1 VHADTR
7 EVRPGDGL
15 DWPSLA
21 AYLRW
26 HLADDQV
33 PGLRL
38 SDDMHVLQFAGGHS
52 NLTYLIRF
60 GGGELVIRRPP
71 HGPVP
76 ARAHDMGRE
85 YRWLAALHPSFP
97 LAPRPLLLCEDLSVT
112 GCVFYVMERRRGTVV
127 RHDEPMALAG
137 HPETRQRLSDAVV
150 DTLVDL
156 HDIDVSNEPIAVLG
170 KPSGFVER
178 QVRGW
183 HERWIQSRLEPVP
196 ELDEVA
202 GWLVRS
208 VPPESTDHAVVHG
221 DLKLDNVVL
230 NPLDPARITAVLD
243 WEMAALGDPLV
254 DLGILLAYWS
264 PSGSDAQPD
273 ALSTVTAQPGY
284 RTPEELVSR
293 YAERS
298 GRDVSRMAYYE
309 AFAVFK
315 VAVVIQQLHTR
326 YRRGQTDDPRFER
339 LGTHVRALGQRAH
352 RLVEGKPRRLP

>member
-1 VHADTR
+1 
-7 EVRPGDGL
+7 
-15 DWPSLA
+15 
-21 AYLRW
+21 
-26 HLADDQV
+26 
-33 PGLRL
+33 
-38 SDDMHVLQFAGGHS
+38 MHVLQFAGGHS

-76 ARAHDMGRE
+76 PRAHDMARE
-85 YRWLAALHPSFP
+85 YRWLAALHPIFP

-112 GCVFYVMERRRGTVV
+112 GTVFCVMERRRGTVV
-127 RHDEPMALAG
+127 RHEEPMPLAG
-137 HPETRQRLSDAVV
+137 HPETRQRLSDALV

-156 HDIDVSNEPIAVLG
+156 HDIDVSREPFAALG
-170 KPSGFVER
+170 KPAGFLER

-183 HERWIQSRLEPVP
+183 NERWTQSRLEPVR

-202 GWLVRS
+202 EWLVQNL
-208 VPPESTDHAVVHG
+208 PPETTDHAVVHG

-230 NPLDPARITAVLD
+230 DPLDPACITAVLD

-264 PSGSDAQPD
+264 PMDSEVQPD
-273 ALSTVTAQPGY
+273 ALSTVTALTGY
-284 RTPEELVSR
+284 RGPDELVAR

-309 AFAVFK
+309 CFAVFK
-315 VAVVIQQLHTR
+315 VAVVVQQLYAR
-326 YRRGQTDDPRFER
+326 YRRGQTDDARFAT
-339 LGTHVRALGQRAH
+339 LGSRVGALGRRAH
-352 RLVEGKPRRLP
+352 RLAAAR